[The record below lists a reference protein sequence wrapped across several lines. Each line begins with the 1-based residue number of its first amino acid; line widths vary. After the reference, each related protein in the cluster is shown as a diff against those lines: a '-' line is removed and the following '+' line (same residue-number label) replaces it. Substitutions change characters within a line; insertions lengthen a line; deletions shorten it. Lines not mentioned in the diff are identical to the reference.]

1 MSRHG
6 PDSERLHLGQVV
18 GTARQ
23 LANEQGNIADAI
35 LHIRAAAGGRD
46 DLLVQGG
53 GLGLGAWSV
62 NLGLPT
68 DLLGAALLL
77 SSGHRLE
84 LDVLDLVCS
93 VAASP
98 FELGDAGLEG

>member
-6 PDSERLHLGQVV
+6 PDPERLHFGRIV

-23 LANEQGNIADAI
+23 LANEQGCIADAI
-35 LHIRAAAGGRD
+35 LNIRAAAGERD

-62 NLGLPT
+62 NPGLPT
-68 DLLGAALLL
+68 DLLAAGLLL
-77 SSGHRLE
+77 SSVHRLE
-84 LDVLDLVCS
+84 LDVLDHWITT
-93 VAASP
+93 
-98 FELGDAGLEG
+98 GQQRGLSGARHRA

>member
-6 PDSERLHLGQVV
+6 PDSERLHFGRVV

-23 LANEQGNIADAI
+23 LANEQGGIADAI
-35 LHIRAAAGGRD
+35 LHIRAAAGDRD
-46 DLLVQGG
+46 DLLIQGG

-62 NLGLPT
+62 NPGLPT

-77 SSGHRLE
+77 SSVHRLD
-84 LDVLDLVCS
+84 LSVLD
-93 VAASP
+93 
-98 FELGDAGLEG
+98 EWITTGQQRGLSGARHRA